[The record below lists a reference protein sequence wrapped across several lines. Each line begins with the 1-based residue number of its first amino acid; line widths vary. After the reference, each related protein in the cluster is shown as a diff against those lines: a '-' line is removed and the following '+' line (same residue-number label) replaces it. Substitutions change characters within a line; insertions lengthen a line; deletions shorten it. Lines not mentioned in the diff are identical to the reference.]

1 MFLGSA
7 VGPLVHGRPHAPPA
21 SKCPAQTRRAGQLG
35 LPQGGLGQPPLLC
48 EEPPTPRL
56 HLPDLVPTVSGP
68 MPQGKRWQDSGPGTV
83 ALPAACPPPK
93 CTLDPQLPPRLGC
106 LHLDHAGASHW
117 SRRFRSSPQDPLRT
131 RPWASLE
138 SHKRHRPL
146 PTSKPHRPR
155 IPASPPPATAWACLT
170 CTHLP
175 PVTPPCPHIPKSAAP
190 APLHLQASAPVR
202 TSVHP
207 PQSFLPRRHFLCGA
221 LTERAGTCC
230 PSPPPPAPRPGLGLE
245 NLAVLLTALTRASQ
259 TRGSA
264 PDAQYTFAKRNEWV
278 LIVTHHVFLSL
289 QGL

>member
-93 CTLDPQLPPRLGC
+93 CTLDPQLPPPPRVPPPGP
-106 LHLDHAGASHW
+106 GASHW

-175 PVTPPCPHIPKSAAP
+175 PVTPPLSPH
-190 APLHLQASAPVR
+190 
-202 TSVHP
+202 
-207 PQSFLPRRHFLCGA
+207 PQVCSTGS
-221 LTERAGTCC
+221 
-230 PSPPPPAPRPGLGLE
+230 SPPPGVGSSKNFCPPPAELPSPEALSLRGAHRTCWNVLPFAPPPRPSSW
-245 NLAVLLTALTRASQ
+245 VRVRKPRCPPHSSDPSLTDQRICPRCS
-259 TRGSA
+259 
-264 PDAQYTFAKRNEWV
+264 
-278 LIVTHHVFLSL
+278 IHIC
-289 QGL
+289 